1 MYGGLSHLTCTVED
15 SLVGSAHPTY
25 IKTYMKTIHHI
36 TRRQVWEEA
45 QIIGSY
51 RADSLLTEGFIH
63 CSTATQV
70 LKTADR
76 FFKNQTGL
84 IILYINVNKVESE
97 VKYELAVNELFP
109 HIYGALNIDAV
120 YQIIDFE
127 TRNKYFVE

>member
-1 MYGGLSHLTCTVED
+1 MN
-15 SLVGSAHPTY
+15 
-25 IKTYMKTIHHI
+25 TIYHI

-63 CSTATQV
+63 CSTHAQV

-76 FFKNQTGL
+76 FFQNQTGL
-84 IILYINVNKVESE
+84 IILCIDVYKVNSE
-97 VKYELAVNELFP
+97 VKYELADNELFP

-120 YQIIDFE
+120 CQTIDFE
-127 TRNKYFVE
+127 ARNNYFV